1 MAIRLCLN
9 TSTIKP
15 RPLLEKIRLTAE
27 AGFDGV
33 EPWINDIYE
42 FIGRGAEVRDV
53 EKAIADHGLIVPC
66 CIAMRQWAEA
76 SDVEYPLMLEEAKR
90 RMELARRLGS
100 PYIVATPSRA
110 PCDLEQTTR
119 RYRDLLKI
127 GREVGIRPTMEY
139 ISFFG
144 SVSRLDDAWQIVREA
159 EDPDATIIL
168 DAFHTWNSNSNPTL
182 LEEIPVERISHYHI
196 DDASPEKPAC
206 EQTDPDR
213 VMIGEGPIDLRAEVE
228 LLKRKGYDGNV
239 SLELFN
245 KELWQKDPA
254 EVLRVGIERMREL
267 FD

>member
-1 MAIRLCLN
+1 
-9 TSTIKP
+9 
-15 RPLLEKIRLTAE
+15 
-27 AGFDGV
+27 
-33 EPWINDIYE
+33 
-42 FIGRGAEVRDV
+42 
-53 EKAIADHGLIVPC
+53 
-66 CIAMRQWAEA
+66 
-76 SDVEYPLMLEEAKR
+76 
-90 RMELARRLGS
+90 
-100 PYIVATPSRA
+100 
-110 PCDLEQTTR
+110 
-119 RYRDLLKI
+119 
-127 GREVGIRPTMEY
+127 MEY